1 MAKVNQSKAAIK
13 KLLGNASKS
22 QLKGVDKF

>member
-1 MAKVNQSKAAIK
+1 MVKVNQSKTAIK

-22 QLKGVDKF
+22 QLKGMDKF